1 MLHAVLEVLPVEAFA
16 RGQGP
21 VSLTLLG
28 PPLQDHPAEVVGLRG
43 LHVEGVGLGNLVKLV
58 EDLL

>member
-1 MLHAVLEVLPVEAFA
+1 VEAFA